1 MAPEGRVTLLSFVM
15 TPLLSRTLK
24 AALYHSLSCLGICRL
39 GRFLHRDQALI
50 LTYHGVLQ
58 KTHDGYS
65 NRNCVDAQ
73 MFDRQM
79 AFMKRHYNV
88 VPLADLAQW
97 LSTGKKMPAY
107 TAAITFDDGF
117 RNNFSIA
124 LPILRKYRLPATVF
138 LTTSFIGGEELGLWT
153 EQVDRLLQDAPVEM
167 VRIAVNGKEQE
178 YQLRSKTDR
187 EVASDRIRAHLKTLS
202 PEQRQSVVM
211 NLVEQVNVK
220 TDKTGLEA
228 ENVSEHSELNRQTT
242 AEVEERYAFLTWQE
256 VQAMMLHQITF
267 GSHTHTHS
275 IMATLDEE
283 RANFE
288 LAESRRLIEERLG
301 TPCRLFSYPNGTT
314 ADFGPREQRLLERHG
329 YSAAV
334 SQIDGFNNAS
344 TDLTALRRINV
355 GRSGHL
361 SFFVAKISGIWSL
374 FKRLQDGASATDVK
388 RQEARAL

>member
-1 MAPEGRVTLLSFVM
+1 MTTLSA
-15 TPLLSRTLK
+15 TGGLK
-24 AALYHSLSCLGICRL
+24 TAFYHSLSWLGICRS
-39 GRFLHRDQALI
+39 GRFLRRHQALI

-58 KTHDGYS
+58 KTEDGYA

-138 LTTSFIGGEELGLWT
+138 LTTSFIGSQELGLWT
-153 EQVDRLLQDAPVEM
+153 EQVDGLLQETRIET
-167 VRIAVNGKEQE
+167 VRIVVNGKELE
-178 YQLRSKTDR
+178 YPLRTTVDR
-187 EVASDRIRAHLKTLS
+187 ETASDRIRAYLKTLP
-202 PEQRQSVVM
+202 PEQRKFVM
-211 NLVEQVNVK
+211 TKLLEQVVA
-220 TDKTGLEA
+220 KTGGTKLDMESTSKC
-228 ENVSEHSELNRQTT
+228 SEFNRQTT
-242 AEVEERYAFLTWQE
+242 AGVEERYAFLTWQQ
-256 VQAMMLHQITF
+256 VQAMTHHQITF
-267 GSHTHTHS
+267 GSHTHTHA

-314 ADFGPREQRLLERHG
+314 ADFGPREQRLLQWHG
-329 YSAAV
+329 YSTAV
-334 SQIDGFNNAS
+334 SQIDGFNDAS
-344 TDLTALRRINV
+344 TDRTALRRINV

-361 SFFVAKISGIWSL
+361 SFFIAKISGIWSL
-374 FKRLQDGASATDVK
+374 FKRLQNGATAAEVK
-388 RQEARAL
+388 RREAPAL